1 MWVMDPICL
10 LHWHKRSLS
19 RYALFNVMPH
29 FRIYNNS
36 FYAPLSRGSR
46 TPLSAADVETE
57 TEKQDRIN
65 NENIYWTR
73 LEMGCCW
80 VNTDFLIEST
90 VGILLSVQDYI
101 CRHDGCWWISQ
112 GHLNQTNEETTLI
125 QQCSAGVF
133 FSLQVFI
140 VRLLHLTPAE
150 ILITSACS
158 SVFYWKYIFRILQT
172 SPHKKGIKHFY
183 GFCCFWFVLS
193 GVFDI
198 KMSQNA
204 IDYFCYFIWNHIL
217 KNIIF

>member
-1 MWVMDPICL
+1 MSHSCIRVAVGTKIMWVMDPICL

-36 FYAPLSRGSR
+36 FCAPLSRGSR

-57 TEKQDRIN
+57 TEKQDWIN

-112 GHLNQTNEETTLI
+112 GHLNQRDKWRDYTHTAVLCRGLLFTASFH
-125 QQCSAGVF
+125 CST
-133 FSLQVFI
+133 
-140 VRLLHLTPAE
+140 LTPHSCRDSDHFC
-150 ILITSACS
+150 L
-158 SVFYWKYIFRILQT
+158 LQ
-172 SPHKKGIKHFY
+172 
-183 GFCCFWFVLS
+183 CFL
-193 GVFDI
+193 
-198 KMSQNA
+198 
-204 IDYFCYFIWNHIL
+204 L
-217 KNIIF
+217 KIYL

>member
-1 MWVMDPICL
+1 MSHSRIRVAVGTKIMWVMDPICL

-29 FRIYNNS
+29 FRIYNYS
-36 FYAPLSRGSR
+36 FCAPLSRGSR

-112 GHLNQTNEETTLI
+112 GHLNQRDKWRDYTHTAVLCRGLLFTASFH
-125 QQCSAGVF
+125 CST
-133 FSLQVFI
+133 
-140 VRLLHLTPAE
+140 LTPHSCRDSDHFC
-150 ILITSACS
+150 L
-158 SVFYWKYIFRILQT
+158 LQ
-172 SPHKKGIKHFY
+172 
-183 GFCCFWFVLS
+183 CFL
-193 GVFDI
+193 
-198 KMSQNA
+198 
-204 IDYFCYFIWNHIL
+204 L
-217 KNIIF
+217 KIYL